1 MLQGTPARHVS
12 SPSDTIPSS
21 VRFAR
26 PVTGQRRATVV
37 YISRGETVMIHKVS
51 VVSAMLVLL
60 ASGHASAQVW
70 NGAYIGGYGGLA
82 IGNADVTSTLPG
94 PGDYFAASSVTSIN
108 ENGVFELTPKQLLVG
123 GQLGFNGQAG
133 SAVFGIEA
141 DFGVMNFEET
151 AAVTVEYPCC
161 AGTNY
166 TISQAIDTSWLLTVR
181 PRVGVA
187 AGNVLVYGTGGL
199 AFTKLGY
206 ISTFEDTFDAA
217 YADAVIDERRTG
229 WTVGGGIEVL
239 AGRVSFKGE
248 YLLVDFGEILATS
261 DNFELNGALEPSV
274 TFDHVATFRTSIL
287 RGGINVRF

>member
-1 MLQGTPARHVS
+1 MIRK
-12 SPSDTIPSS
+12 
-21 VRFAR
+21 
-26 PVTGQRRATVV
+26 VV
-37 YISRGETVMIHKVS
+37 VA
-51 VVSAMLVLL
+51 SAMLALSV
-60 ASGHASAQVW
+60 AGNASAQVW
-70 NGAYIGGYGGLA
+70 NGAYIGGHGGLA
-82 IGNADVTSTLPG
+82 IGKVDVTTTLPG
-94 PGDYFAASSVTSIN
+94 AGDYFANSSLTSIN
-108 ENGVFELTPKQLLVG
+108 ENGVFELKPKKIIAG

-141 DFGVMNFEET
+141 DFGMMDFEET
-151 AAVTVEYPCC
+151 AAVTVAYPCC
-161 AGTNY
+161 AGSNY
-166 TISQAIDTSWLLTVR
+166 TIAQAVDTSWLLTVR
-181 PRVGVA
+181 PRIGVA

-206 ISTFEDTFDAA
+206 ISTFEDTFDDA

-261 DNFELNGALEPSV
+261 DNFELSGVLEPSV

-287 RGGINVRF
+287 RGGVNVRF